1 MNTDT
6 PRTNEALAAILE
18 RDRELSEKNAPEALV
33 KLCRAMECKA
43 EELNH
48 QLARSQEAATI
59 WYRRCF
65 SEDAEWNLGELTKLT
80 EERDELRDML
90 QEEQRL
96 HIQTLNERDEARE
109 YADKLAGG
117 LPDGMLP
124 KDVEVLREANLGL
137 AMELAE
143 ARGALASRLEL
154 YQFQNQ
160 LLKKRSKDKW
170 AAIDQRDRLAEA
182 CRLLMAIVGPLENQT
197 WATDEQIDRAYNAA
211 ENALATLNQT
221 EL

>member
-6 PRTNEALAAILE
+6 PETNAARKSSGLRGIAYGLGVNPDLSVAQKVIRDAADKIEELE
-18 RDRELSEKNAPEALV
+18 R
-33 KLCRAMECKA
+33 
-43 EELNH
+43 
-48 QLARSQEAATI
+48 
-59 WYRRCF
+59 
-65 SEDAEWNLGELTKLT
+65 
-80 EERDELRDML
+80 
-90 QEEQRL
+90 
-96 HIQTLNERDEARE
+96 ERDEALE

-211 ENALATLNQT
+211 ETALATLNQT